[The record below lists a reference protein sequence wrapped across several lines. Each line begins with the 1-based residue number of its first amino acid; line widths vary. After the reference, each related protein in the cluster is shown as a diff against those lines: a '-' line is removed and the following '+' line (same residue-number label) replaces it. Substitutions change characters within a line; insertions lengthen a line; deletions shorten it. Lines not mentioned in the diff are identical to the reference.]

1 MDEGFYYFK
10 EVHMTANFIC
20 YKKCTTCKKAE
31 KFLREND
38 ISYTARDYTEDPLSA
53 AEITELWK
61 ASSLPLSR
69 FFNTSGQIYRQE
81 KIKDLLPSLSE
92 EEQINLLAK
101 HPKLIKRPIIQM
113 KNTVLV
119 GFKETEWK
127 ELA

>member
-1 MDEGFYYFK
+1 
-10 EVHMTANFIC
+10 MTANFIC